1 MDSLNLGIVGNG
13 FVGSAVANGFDKNVK
28 KFIVDPK
35 FNRNTIQD
43 LIVFDPKLVFVC
55 VPTPPQESHYD
66 VDVHYV
72 DEVLKELHDYKYKGV
87 VVVKSTITPDHLT
100 RFKKT
105 YKLSLVYNP
114 EFLTE

>member
-43 LIVFDPKLVFVC
+43 LIVFD
-55 VPTPPQESHYD
+55 
-66 VDVHYV
+66 
-72 DEVLKELHDYKYKGV
+72 
-87 VVVKSTITPDHLT
+87 
-100 RFKKT
+100 
-105 YKLSLVYNP
+105 
-114 EFLTE
+114 